1 MDKVHRYK
9 IITFTHRNT
18 HLNEIGDFVIPGF
31 SEDVVMQKRLN
42 QIKQQMGLQELMYLA
57 TCNRVMFFFITE
69 QNIDNTSFQR
79 KFFQTIY
86 PQLSLETKD
95 KGQSVA
101 FYYQGLEAITHLFE
115 VASSMDSLVVGER
128 EILRQ
133 LREAYSR
140 NRDLGLTA
148 DGIRLAMRFMVE
160 TAKKVYSSTRIG
172 EKQVSVVSL
181 AIKKLMETQ
190 PAENTK
196 FLLVGAGQTNRL
208 VLKFLTKQS
217 FHNFAIFNRRLQR
230 AEELANAVNGEA
242 FSLESLSSY
251 SRGFDVIIAAT
262 GSTEAIVTPKVY
274 KELLGEDED
283 EKLLIDLSVPNN
295 ISPKIAEDF
304 KANYIPIESLRELA
318 DANLAFRE
326 KEVTKAK
333 DVVAEYVDTFYTA
346 FKERQIEV
354 ALRDVP
360 IQIKAIRQHA
370 LNNVFKNEVA
380 NLDDE
385 SKALIDRMMAYMEK
399 RCIAIPIQVAKEK
412 LTEGDPTS

>member
-31 SEDVVMQKRLN
+31 SEDVLMQKRLN

-69 QNIDNTSFQR
+69 QNIDNSSFQR

-86 PQLSLETKD
+86 PQLSSETRD

-101 FYYQGLEAITHLFE
+101 FYYQGLDAITHLYE

-140 NRDLGLTA
+140 NRDLGLTG
-148 DGIRLAMRFMVE
+148 DGIRIAMRFMVE

-181 AIKKLMETQ
+181 AIKKLMESQ
-190 PAENTK
+190 PEEDAK

-208 VLKFLTKQS
+208 VLKFLTKQG

-230 AEELANAVNGEA
+230 AEELANSVNGQA

-262 GSTEAIVTPKVY
+262 GATEAIVTPKVY

-295 ISPKIAEDF
+295 ISPKIAENF

-333 DVVAEYVDTFYTA
+333 DVVAEYVETFYTA

-360 IQIKAIRQHA
+360 IQIKAIRHHA
-370 LNNVFKNEVA
+370 LNNVFKSEVA